1 MEGEIVNMSMLDM
14 IHDVNETCWFT
25 GECSDFCNC
34 FMCSYYG
41 ICNRSDSDDDDDDEE
56 FDEDWDEADFDD
68 DDEYNFDDEWEDE
81 E

>member
-14 IHDVNETCWFT
+14 IHDVNETCWLT

-41 ICNRSDSDDDDDDEE
+41 ICDRSDDDDDEE